1 MACRAATS
9 SFDRA
14 ATTLAGGRRR
24 QGDRRFPC
32 WRRATPRG
40 RPETTPARRPDLP
53 RQPGSRTPRN
63 ANSNTRP
70 ISFDRSFGPPSG
82 AKTTPL
88 WRDYVRAREMV
99 PRKMKPCL
107 TVGRGE
113 KGGSCKR
120 DGSPGA
126 LRGARGQRQAG
137 RRALLHDLG
146 AEAEQR
152 RRPPPGRGRGLAGRL
167 DQGRGFNQAAEVLL
181 VQVAPRDRLHRALQL
196 GEGELARHQL
206 EYDGTVF
213 ELGAQPRDRGGED
226 AAVIGAHGLGPPGD
240 GLPRQRGFA
249 AVAARFL
256 DQTGLVDELVAV
268 KHLLLVPWTAAK
280 REAQA
285 HALAAAER
293 ARRRGFGRAARPI
306 LEQRQDD
313 LVEDVR
319 PLLPPVFPREE
330 AIPGFESGAGGA
342 QGGEVIRHASE
353 REIADRDDVGAGIP
367 RPRVA
372 AAIVEGVELLHIPD
386 RKAGL
391 GLDPGSQP
399 DFEGAVRERVE
410 RPERQP
416 RAGLALGGV
425 AGHENGRLL
434 ALHRH
439 DRGGEPDLDRGERGF
454 GHGGRVASEDAMA
467 SGARHAAE
475 VWGAQRRARARGEPL
490 QSSRNG
496 SASQAISPRPIAS
509 IAAAMRL

>member
-14 ATTLAGGRRR
+14 ATTLAVGRTP

-53 RQPGSRTPRN
+53 RQPGRRAPRN

-88 WRDYVRAREMV
+88 WRDYVRARELV
-99 PRKMKPCL
+99 QRKLKPCL
-107 TVGRGE
+107 TVGQGE
-113 KGGSCKR
+113 KGVFCKG
-120 DGSPGA
+120 DGSPDA
-126 LRGARGQRQAG
+126 SRRAHAQAQPR
-137 RRALLHDLG
+137 RRALLHDLP

-167 DQGRGFNQAAEVLL
+167 DQGRGFNQATEILL

-226 AAVIGAHGLGPPGD
+226 AAVIEAHRLAQPGR

-256 DQTGLVDELVAV
+256 DQAGLVDELVAV
-268 KHLLLVPWTAAK
+268 EHLLLVPRAAAE
-280 REAQA
+280 RETQA
-285 HALAAAER
+285 HALAPAQR
-293 ARRRGFGRAARPI
+293 ARRCGLGRAARPI

-313 LVEDVR
+313 PVEDVR
-319 PLLPPVFPREE
+319 PLLAPIFPREE
-330 AIPGFESGAGGA
+330 AIPWFESGAG
-342 QGGEVIRHASE
+342 
-353 REIADRDDVGAGIP
+353 
-367 RPRVA
+367 RV
-372 AAIVEGVELLHIPD
+372 
-386 RKAGL
+386 
-391 GLDPGSQP
+391 
-399 DFEGAVRERVE
+399 
-410 RPERQP
+410 
-416 RAGLALGGV
+416 
-425 AGHENGRLL
+425 
-434 ALHRH
+434 
-439 DRGGEPDLDRGERGF
+439 
-454 GHGGRVASEDAMA
+454 
-467 SGARHAAE
+467 
-475 VWGAQRRARARGEPL
+475 
-490 QSSRNG
+490 
-496 SASQAISPRPIAS
+496 
-509 IAAAMRL
+509 